1 MPSSD
6 ESATGAAVIVGVG
19 SGLGRA
25 LALRFAGAGHAVA
38 LAARAPDKLAPLVAE
53 IEAAGGSARS
63 YQADA
68 TEEQAVEDLF
78 ARAEADLGPPELV
91 VYNAGGRNNKSILDM
106 EAAEFGMIWR
116 SSCLGGMIVGREAA
130 KGMVAR
136 GQGTILFT
144 GGRSSRRALAGWAAF
159 AAGKFGLR
167 AVAQAMAHELSP
179 KGVHVAHMIIEGGID
194 NERTRELGN
203 DKVGPDGLLAT
214 EALAEVYYQTHLQH
228 RSCWAFEVDLRPW
241 SEPFTT

>member
-1 MPSSD
+1 MNLQPARRLSSA
-6 ESATGAAVIVGVG
+6 SAAA
-19 SGLGRA
+19 SAGRSRCA
-25 LALRFAGAGHAVA
+25 SP
-38 LAARAPDKLAPLVAE
+38 ARAPDKLALLVAE

-91 VYNAGGRNNKSILDM
+91 VYNASGRNNKSILDM
-106 EAAEFGMIWR
+106 EAAEFEMIWR

-144 GGRSSRRALAGWAAF
+144 GGRSSRLRCRGCARASACTRKMPRLPWPP
-159 AAGKFGLR
+159 
-167 AVAQAMAHELSP
+167 S
-179 KGVHVAHMIIEGGID
+179 
-194 NERTRELGN
+194 RT
-203 DKVGPDGLLAT
+203 
-214 EALAEVYYQTHLQH
+214 
-228 RSCWAFEVDLRPW
+228 
-241 SEPFTT
+241 

>member
-25 LALRFAGAGHAVA
+25 LALHFAGAGHAVA

-106 EAAEFGMIWR
+106 EAAEFEMIWR

-203 DKVGPDGLLAT
+203 EKVGPDGLLAT